1 MAKKILIKVCGMR
14 EPENIAGL
22 VKLPIHYIGHIFYEK
37 SPRYVSEIIDLPIPE
52 AIKKTGVF
60 VNADLATIKQT
71 IHDHQLDAVQLHGG
85 ESVALCQDVKNLGV
99 ELIKAFA
106 VDDDF
111 QWDKPHE
118 YVDVVDY
125 FLFDSKSEAYGGT
138 GKTFNWDKLKSYPYA
153 KPYFLSG
160 GLSLEN
166 LAEAYQFEDERLI
179 GLDLN
184 SKFEVS
190 AGLKDLDKI
199 NKALKII
206 EHEQISSK

>member
-1 MAKKILIKVCGMR
+1 MAKNILIKVCGMR
-14 EPENIAGL
+14 ELENIAGL

-71 IHDHQLDAVQLHGG
+71 IHDHQLDAVQLHGD

-111 QWDKPHE
+111 QWDKPQE

-166 LAEAYQFEDERLI
+166 LAEAYQFDDERLI

-184 SKFEVS
+184 SKFELS

>member
-1 MAKKILIKVCGMR
+1 MAKEILIKVCGMR

-22 VKLPIHYIGHIFYEK
+22 VKLPINYIGHIFYEK
-37 SPRYVSEIIDLPIPE
+37 SPRYVSEVIDLPIPK
-52 AIKKTGVF
+52 AIKRTGVF
-60 VNADLATIKQT
+60 VNADRATIKQT
-71 IHDHQLDAVQLHGG
+71 ILDHHLEAVQLHGN
-85 ESVALCQDVKNLGV
+85 ESVALCQEIKDLGV
-99 ELIKAFA
+99 ELIKAFG

-111 QWDKPHE
+111 QWNE
-118 YVDVVDY
+118 LEAYLAVVDY

-138 GKTFNWDKLKSYPYA
+138 GKTFNWDKLKTYPYA

-166 LAEAYQFEDERLI
+166 LAEAYQFDDERLI